1 MRHGN
6 YLRLARFTVQALCV
20 AITVGGGIALVR
32 DYGLPAPAFILLTA
46 LVGLFFCGWC
56 CPFGTIQEWLR
67 RLGKSSTGI
76 TLTIPY
82 RVDRYLSYSRYFLLV
97 VSLLFAVRLG
107 GPKHDFLRW
116 LGGADLETAAWLG
129 VGIIL
134 ALAMFT
140 DRPFCKYVCSF
151 GALYG
156 LVSVFRVVTVS
167 RNTQVCVDCG
177 KCTSTCQMGV
187 QVQKT
192 ERVRDPHCINC
203 LECVHAC
210 PISGAL
216 TIAAA
221 LPRLADVYATR
232 NKHSSKRKEAL

>member
-32 DYGLPAPAFILLTA
+32 DYGLPAPVFILLTA

-82 RVDRYLSYSRYFLLV
+82 RMDRYLTLSRYVLLGVSIFL
-97 VSLLFAVRLG
+97 AVRLG
-107 GPKHDFLRW
+107 GPKHNFLRW
-116 LGGADLETAAWLG
+116 LGGEHLETAAWIG
-129 VGIIL
+129 VGGIL
-134 ALAMFT
+134 ALSLFT
-140 DRPFCKYVCSF
+140 DRPFCKYICSF

-156 LVSVFRVVTVS
+156 LASVFRIITIS
-167 RNTQVCVDCG
+167 RNTHLCVGCG
-177 KCTSTCQMGV
+177 KCSATCQMGV
-187 QVQKT
+187 RVQKA

-210 PISGAL
+210 PVSGAL
-216 TIAAA
+216 AIAPA
-221 LPRLADVYATR
+221 LPRLADIRAIG
-232 NKHSSKRKEAL
+232 NK